1 MPALAAKPDMAI
13 QRRLVREAMKLH
25 NDSQSA
31 LADSVGCSQTMIW
44 KLLNGK
50 SRISVEMARRIH
62 RATDGRCP
70 EHEFRPDFFEAPE
83 EAA

>member
-1 MPALAAKPDMAI
+1 MTTLAVKPSMAT

-25 NDSQSA
+25 DDSQSA
-31 LADSVGCSQTMIW
+31 LAEAIGCSQTMIW

-62 RATDGRCP
+62 RVTEGKCS
-70 EHEFRPDFFEAPE
+70 EHQFRPDFFEAPE
-83 EAA
+83 AAA